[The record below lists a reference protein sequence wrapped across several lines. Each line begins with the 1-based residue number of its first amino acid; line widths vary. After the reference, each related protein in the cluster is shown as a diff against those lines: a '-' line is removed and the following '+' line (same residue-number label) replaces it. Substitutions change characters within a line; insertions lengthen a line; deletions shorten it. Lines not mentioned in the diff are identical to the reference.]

1 MSMTELSIVIDPDMK
16 EGSLY
21 MASSEPSD
29 IKCLNGL
36 YLHKVTIDLMKSY
49 LHEQNITHQMQGE

>member
-1 MSMTELSIVIDPDMK
+1 MKELDLGFVIDPDMK

-21 MASSEPSD
+21 LASVEPSK

-36 YLHKVTIDLMKSY
+36 YLHKVCIDEGQVLVKIDNIELAKS
-49 LHEQNITHQMQGE
+49 E